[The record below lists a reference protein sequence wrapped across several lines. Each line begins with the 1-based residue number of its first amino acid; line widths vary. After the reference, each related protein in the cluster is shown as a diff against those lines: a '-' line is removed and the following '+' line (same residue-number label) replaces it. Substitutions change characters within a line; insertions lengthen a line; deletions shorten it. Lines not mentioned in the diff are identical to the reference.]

1 MMRPRHSEID
11 VTGWGDAH
19 VLSYPEEDDASGILD
34 DDDTPI
40 ELGDLGDLS
49 DVFVIQPETLADLDV
64 TPPVDTFRE
73 LERTYVG
80 EQRWA
85 DLVGLFVERAESTK
99 DSAERTRCLVRAAQL
114 FDTNLQDPDRAFVTL
129 LAALR
134 ENPSNDDVISEL
146 GRLATVHNRWEGLI
160 GMCNGLLTEID
171 SVPRRADLL
180 VTMAVWYQH
189 DLGDQAAAEKSL
201 EAAMSANPANFT
213 ALRSLVL
220 LHGQRGDW
228 HRAAAYLTCAAG
240 NAVDPFDSI
249 EFALDAAEI
258 YRDQL
263 HDTEAAVV
271 QYMRVLSISPN
282 HPKATAA
289 LADAAWERSDWSAAA
304 PLLEGM
310 AGSAKNALEET
321 AQLWHKAAWS
331 AQMSGDT
338 ERARANYRKAF
349 GAMPTHLP
357 TLKSWSRLAGDWGWW
372 QDVITTVPRLLALTG
387 EQMPGEERA
396 GHLMQLGQAHVA
408 MRDLEAGTAAYLEAL
423 RLAPDLPG
431 VRQALA
437 KATAQMEGR
446 GNANATALV
455 EQYRVLLH
463 GQLSPDER
471 FEIICKIGRLQ
482 REELHDQAA
491 ALGTYLQAA
500 QLRPDDVGVLHEL
513 VEIHTANRHWSRA
526 VDVLEKLVS
535 ITTGRDKVCYLGAL
549 ASILNG
555 ELDAP
560 LEAVALYDRAL
571 DEDPT
576 DRRIFEHLEH
586 ILIKRQEWRDLT
598 RAYRRM
604 IKRLGSN
611 PSVDKRPLLQTLWRA
626 LADTCQKYLGDL
638 PAATAAYEVCASLA
652 PEDVHAREALAE
664 AYEAQGRDGFA
675 KAVGAREHLL
685 AHAGS
690 PDATAKQI
698 RALARLYGK
707 YRQYDPLFCASAA
720 LCALTRADPRERA
733 FYEGN
738 APKGIPLA
746 KSVLTEKQWQGRLC
760 SSRDNHMISQ
770 VLGAVVPGVIMARAK
785 DTTAHG
791 IDPKHRASLEG
802 DPSFVSRL
810 LVYVSRL
817 IGVPLPAI
825 YVPPGAPGEID
836 LVVLLEGEQPVP
848 ALVLGRDLVVGRS
861 HQELAFLVTKKLV
874 GLRADHF
881 LLWPQ
886 IVPNLSELQAILA
899 AAIKL
904 VQPKF
909 ELLEADH
916 VAVRKYLAYLHKV
929 LPASQIELIA
939 GAATPLLA
947 GTVKLD
953 LGAWLAEADES
964 ANRAGLLVCGD
975 VVAAAR
981 EVVRDARAHHT
992 RPEETIL
999 DLARWGV
1006 CSDYLDLRARLGL
1019 AMVVAEAP
1027 TPPVA
1032 HSFTELG
1039 GLFDRGT
1046 VRR

>member
-1 MMRPRHSEID
+1 M
-11 VTGWGDAH
+11 TGWGDAH
-19 VLSYPEEDDASGILD
+19 VLSYPEENDEDSDEDNDVSLIPD
-34 DDDTPI
+34 EDDTPVEI
-40 ELGDLGDLS
+40 ALGDFGEKPKT
-49 DVFVIQPETLADLDV
+49 FTELDV
-64 TPPVDTFRE
+64 TPSVDTFRE

-85 DLVGLFVERAESTK
+85 DLVGLFVERAESTT
-99 DSAERTRCLVRAAQL
+99 DTAERTRCLVRAAQL

-146 GRLATVHNRWEGLI
+146 GRLATVHNRWEELA
-160 GMCNGLLTEID
+160 GMCKGLLAEIT
-171 SVPRRADLL
+171 SAQRRADLL

-201 EAAMSANPANFT
+201 EEAMSVNPANFT

-240 NAVDPFDSI
+240 NAIDPFDSI

-282 HPKATAA
+282 HPKATTA
-289 LADAAWERSDWSAAA
+289 LAEAAWERNDWAAA
-304 PLLEGM
+304 LPLLEGM
-310 AGSAKNALEET
+310 AGSAKNAMEET

-331 AQMSGDT
+331 AQMSGDM
-338 ERARANYRKAF
+338 ERARANYRKAY
-349 GAMPTHLP
+349 AALPTHLP

-372 QDVITTVPRLLALTG
+372 QDVLTTVPRLLTLTG

-408 MRDLEAGTAAYLEAL
+408 MRDLEAGTASYLEAL

-446 GNANATALV
+446 GNVNATALI

-463 GQLSPDER
+463 GQVSPDER

-482 REELHDQAA
+482 HEELHDQAA

-500 QLRPDDVGVLHEL
+500 QLRPGDVGVLHEL
-513 VEIHTANRHWSRA
+513 VEIHTVNRHWARA

-611 PSVDKRPLLQTLWRA
+611 PSVDKRPLLLTLWRA

-638 PAATAAYEVCASLA
+638 PAATAAYEVCTSLA
-652 PEDVHAREALAE
+652 PEDMPAREALAE
-664 AYEAQGRDGFA
+664 VYEAQGRDGFA

-685 AHAGS
+685 AHATT

-707 YRQYDPLFCASAA
+707 YQQYDPLFCASAA
-720 LCALTRADPRERA
+720 LCALTRADPHERA
-733 FYEGN
+733 FYESN
-738 APKGIPLA
+738 APKGIALA

-770 VLGAVVPGVIMARAK
+770 VLAAVAPGVIMARAK
-785 DTTAHG
+785 DAAAYG
-791 IDPKHRASLEG
+791 IDPQHRAQLDG

-810 LVYVSRL
+810 LDYVSRF

-836 LVVLLEGEQPVP
+836 LIVLLEGEQPVP

-861 HQELAFLVTKKLV
+861 HHELAFLVTKKLV

-909 ELLEADH
+909 ELPEADH
-916 VAVRKYLAYLHKV
+916 AAVRKYVSYLHKV
-929 LPASQIELIA
+929 LPATQIELIA

-953 LGAWLAEADES
+953 MAAWLAEADES

-999 DLARWGV
+999 NMARWGV

-1019 AMVVAEAP
+1019 AMVVAEAQ

-1032 HSFTELG
+1032 HSFSELG
-1039 GLFDRGT
+1039 GLFDQGT